1 MAQAPKILLQT
12 LSVAFGEPEP
22 RPTTLSCALDLA
34 VLQADF
40 FQDDWQMG
48 GRLKVR
54 FPGAGT
60 PPSPRSRTPIGR
72 HWQAGSSIS
81 AHNKGE

>member
-1 MAQAPKILLQT
+1 
-12 LSVAFGEPEP
+12 
-22 RPTTLSCALDLA
+22 
-34 VLQADF
+34 
-40 FQDDWQMG
+40 
-48 GRLKVR
+48 LKVR